1 MIMMMMMW
9 SEKHRP
15 KTVQKMVGNEDARL
29 AAIKWLAGWVSGS
42 RPLLLVGPPGTGKT
56 TLAHT
61 LARQFNY
68 DVVEMNA
75 SDIRNKE
82 ALQARIIPIFQNTSN
97 LIGKKI
103 MLFLD
108 EVDGISG
115 REDTG
120 GLDTLVNLIKEPT
133 VPVIMAAN
141 KKPLKI
147 MKLAKACKIVEF
159 SPVPHRLLLLFLDHV
174 LQTEGVKLGSDDK
187 VSIINNSRGD
197 IRSLLNS
204 AQSRTAGYS
213 TVSNKDIVDLDIADA
228 INGYFNADTLDQA
241 MQVIIRADA
250 SYPDPRYRL
259 ISPEERRKDMLAALF
274 SSIVSLEI
282 EQHDLASLLNILSK
296 ADIIVGRANAS
307 RRWHLLKY
315 VNSLIATGLYDKSR
329 QKGIKYQQYSMPWPV
344 MGPIFARSQS
354 TKKILDELA
363 LTLHISRSSA
373 GLFVLSYF
381 IRAMIDEKIDPVEF
395 AIDNFQ
401 DESVSE
407 ALAKEID
414 KAKRK

>member
-1 MIMMMMMW
+1 MMMMW
-9 SEKHRP
+9 SEKYRP
-15 KTVQKMVGNEDARL
+15 KTVQEMVGNEDARL
-29 AAIKWLAGWVSGS
+29 VAIKWLAGWVSGS

-61 LARQFNY
+61 LARQFDY

-82 ALQARIIPIFQNTSN
+82 ALQARITPIFQNTAN

-120 GLDTLVNLIKEPT
+120 GLDTLINLIKEPT
-133 VPVIMAAN
+133 VPVVMAAN
-141 KKPLKI
+141 KKSLKI
-147 MKLAKACKIVEF
+147 TKLAKACKIVEF
-159 SPVPHRLLLLFLDHV
+159 NPVPSRLLMMFLDYV
-174 LQTEGVKLGSDDK
+174 LQTEGVKLDSDDK
-187 VSIINNSRGD
+187 ISIINNSRGD

-213 TVSNKDIVDLDIADA
+213 TVSNKDIVDVDIADA
-228 INGYFNADTLDQA
+228 INGYFNADTLEEA
-241 MQVIIRADA
+241 MQFIMRADA
-250 SYPDPRYRL
+250 SYPDPRYRM

-274 SSIVSLEI
+274 SSIVSSGV
-282 EQHDLASLLNILSK
+282 EQNDLASLLNVLSR

-307 RRWHLLKY
+307 RQWHLLKY
-315 VNSLIATGLYDKSR
+315 VNSLIATGLYEKSR
-329 QKGIKYQQYSMPWPV
+329 HKGIKYQQYSMPWPV

-363 LTLHISRSSA
+363 LALHLSTSSA
-373 GLFVLSYF
+373 GLFVLPYF
-381 IRAMIDEKIDPVEF
+381 IRAIIDEKIDSVEF

-401 DESVSE
+401 DESVGE
-407 ALAKEID
+407 AIAKEAE
-414 KAKRK
+414 KVKRK